1 MGRKHQL
8 ILAAIFRHPTASNV
22 RWDDVLTLLEWYE
35 AEFEA
40 REGSRHAFILNEEVI
55 VLHRPH
61 PGSEID
67 KGAVQSLRK
76 FLERAGK
83 RPS

>member
-1 MGRKHQL
+1 MGRKHQR
-8 ILAAIFRHPTASNV
+8 ILAAIFRHPTSSSV
-22 RWDDVLTLLEWYE
+22 RWNDVLMLLEWLG

-40 REGSRHAFILNEEVI
+40 REGSRHAFTLNEEVI

-61 PGSEID
+61 PGNEID

-83 RPS
+83 TPG

>member
-1 MGRKHQL
+1 MGKKHQRT
-8 ILAAIFRHPTASNV
+8 LAAIFRHPTASNV
-22 RWDDVLTLLEWYE
+22 KWDDVRTLLEWYG
-35 AEFEA
+35 AEFEE
-40 REGSRHAFILNEEVI
+40 REGSRHAVTLNEEII

-61 PGSEID
+61 PGNEID

-83 RPS
+83 KSS

>member
-1 MGRKHQL
+1 M
-8 ILAAIFRHPTASNV
+8 AAIFRHPTASKV
-22 RWDDVLTLLEWYE
+22 QWDDVLTLMEWLE
-35 AEFEA
+35 AESEE
-40 REGSRHAFILNEEVI
+40 REGSRHAFTLNEEVI

-61 PGSEID
+61 PSNEID

-83 RPS
+83 KSS